1 MSAAGTA
8 DWIAFAVIVAV
19 LLAVDIGYG
28 GGGGGSALR
37 SRRKAWAWSAGWIAI
52 ALAFGAWIWLRVGRE
67 AGLDY
72 LTAYLLEKS
81 LSVDNL
87 VVFALVFSQTGIPPA
102 LQRRVLFWGVIG
114 ALLMRALLIGAGVYL
129 LEHFQWLVYPFA
141 ALLLYAALG
150 MLRSGPRERR
160 WVEASCSLCTSW
172 VGRLFPIAPE
182 LHGERFTVRR
192 NGRRYATP
200 LLVALVAI
208 ESADLVFA
216 IDSIPAVL
224 AVTRD
229 PFLVYTSNVFAL
241 LGLRSL
247 YAVIGDVF
255 DRFAYL
261 RMALAALLVFVAG
274 KLALSPFL
282 HIPSGA
288 SLLVIAAVF
297 ALAAAAS
304 RLLPRP
310 GRKQRIA
317 ANCADWH

>member
-8 DWIAFAVIVAV
+8 DWIAFGVIVAV
-19 LLAVDIGYG
+19 LLAIDIGYAG
-28 GGGGGSALR
+28 GGPALR

-52 ALAFGAWIWLRVGRE
+52 ALAFGALIWLRLGRE

-72 LTAYLLEKS
+72 LTAYFLEKS

-129 LEHFQWLVYPFA
+129 LERFEWLVYPFA
-141 ALLLYAALG
+141 VLLLYGALG
-150 MLRSGPRERR
+150 MLRSGLHERR
-160 WVEASCSLCTSW
+160 RWAEATCSLCTSW

-182 LHGERFTVRR
+182 LHGQRLTVRR
-192 NGRRYATP
+192 DGRRYATP

-216 IDSIPAVL
+216 VDSIPAVL

-241 LGLRSL
+241 LGLRAL
-247 YAVIGDVF
+247 YAVIGDVL

-288 SLLVIAAVF
+288 SLLVIAAVL

-317 ANCADWH
+317 ANCADRH

>member
-19 LLAVDIGYG
+19 LLAIDIGYASG
-28 GGGGGSALR
+28 GAALR

-52 ALAFGAWIWLRVGRE
+52 SLAFGASIWLRLGRE

-72 LTAYLLEKS
+72 LTAYFLEKS

-102 LQRRVLFWGVIG
+102 LQRRVLFWGSSAPSSCGRSSSAPASTSSSASSGSSIRSPPYCSTARLACCAVG
-114 ALLMRALLIGAGVYL
+114 CASGVGSRQPARSARAG
-129 LEHFQWLVYPFA
+129 WA
-141 ALLLYAALG
+141 ASSPSPRSCTASVSRCAA
-150 MLRSGPRERR
+150 
-160 WVEASCSLCTSW
+160 T
-172 VGRLFPIAPE
+172 
-182 LHGERFTVRR
+182 
-192 NGRRYATP
+192 GRRYATP

-247 YAVIGDVF
+247 YAVIGDVL

-297 ALAAAAS
+297 ALAAAAQ

-317 ANCADWH
+317 TNSADRH